1 MSLLFLVG
9 CGALAMQLFFDRFL
23 IVVWKKLGG
32 KKIKQNKNFK
42 INTILCFPLFV
53 VFCSQRFTLPKCEWC
68 YGKMLINAKL
78 VIHKDSQSFPR
89 SMIQS

>member
-1 MSLLFLVG
+1 VE
-9 CGALAMQLFFDRFL
+9 
-23 IVVWKKLGG
+23 

-68 YGKMLINAKL
+68 YGKKLINAKL